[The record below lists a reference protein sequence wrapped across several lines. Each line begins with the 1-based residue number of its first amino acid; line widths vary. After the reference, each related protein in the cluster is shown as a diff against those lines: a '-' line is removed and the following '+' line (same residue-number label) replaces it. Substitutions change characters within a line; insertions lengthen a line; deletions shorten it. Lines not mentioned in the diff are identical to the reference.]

1 MTVQKVDGYS
11 GIYKDDESGVILN
24 RGSSERDRYKL
35 AKEQAL
41 KNLESQSEI
50 ETLKGEL
57 SEIKE
62 LIKQLQKTL

>member
-1 MTVQKVDGYS
+1 MTIQKVDGYS

-57 SEIKE
+57 TEIKE

>member
-1 MTVQKVDGYS
+1 MTIQKVDGYS

>member
-1 MTVQKVDGYS
+1 MRFDMG
-11 GIYKDDESGVILN
+11 N